1 MEDYNQKWYVVGTI
15 VGIFAGIALGWL
27 MFGLN

>member
-1 MEDYNQKWYVVGTI
+1 MKNYNEKWYFIGTI

-27 MFGLN
+27 MFY